1 MQGLSFSSVPETF
14 SHMAQAPCRWAGCKM
29 SRLSR
34 PGGKMAVGACHDA
47 EGRCHKPDGTRPRTR
62 WRVIFLAATAPNRG
76 NGWPWLETVQN
87 GLFGAGDRDGGG
99 MVSHEEAFFYAWD
112 LAVQFGLGRMHDFR

>member
-1 MQGLSFSSVPETF
+1 
-14 SHMAQAPCRWAGCKM
+14 
-29 SRLSR
+29 
-34 PGGKMAVGACHDA
+34 
-47 EGRCHKPDGTRPRTR
+47 
-62 WRVIFLAATAPNRG
+62 VIFLAATAPNRG